1 LSFPGGKKVLPTK
14 INLIRLKQRKKV
26 VERIRKLLEDKRDI
40 LLIYL
45 RRAIADYQKYYDEY
59 SEHLNKAYEYLILA
73 ETQSGSMSIKQE
85 VMYIPE
91 ILRAKIM
98 TRSAFGVKIPVV
110 EFYKAGDVKV
120 SVSTL
125 RTSPYFDVAQQEIEK
140 ALKALTKA
148 INAEMSMY
156 RIMEE
161 LRRTQRLINAIKYS
175 VLPEIENN
183 IKFIKRALD
192 DQQREE
198 FVRLKL
204 IRKKLQQRRV
214 A

>member
-1 LSFPGGKKVLPTK
+1 MSFPGSRRVLPTK

-40 LLIYL
+40 LLMYL
-45 RRAIADYQKYYDEY
+45 RKAISDYQKYYDQY
-59 SEHLNKAYEYLILA
+59 SEHLERAYQYLQMA
-73 ETQSGSMSIKQE
+73 EVQSGVLTTKQE
-85 VMYIPE
+85 VAYVPE
-91 ILRAKIM
+91 SLRAQIFLR
-98 TRSAFGVKIPVV
+98 TAFGVKIPVV
-110 EFYKAGDVKV
+110 EFERG
-120 SVSTL
+120 L
-125 RTSPYFDVAQQEIEK
+125 RTTALSNLFSSPYLDKANKELEE
-140 ALKALTKA
+140 ALKYLNKA

-156 RIMEE
+156 RIMGE
-161 LRRTQRLINAIKYS
+161 LRRTQRLINAVKYS
-175 VLPEIENN
+175 ILPEIESN

-204 IRKKLQQRRV
+204 IRSKLQKRRV